1 MGNFEISQ
9 FKNLKIPSMLK
20 NYFTVALRNLLRNK
34 IYAFINIA
42 GLSIGLAC
50 AMLIILYVKDEVSYD
65 RFHKNANNIYR
76 IVTQGINKD
85 GGKGRK
91 DPNTGYLQGPRFAQN
106 VSEIKHFA
114 RVQSGNENIKT
125 GNEVKDQDLLYVD
138 SSFFDVFSF
147 PLVSG
152 NRHTCLKDPSS
163 VVLSEETAKRQFGTT
178 DVIGKIVMLK
188 DDSVFVPH
196 KVTAVTKKCPQN
208 SSIKFDMLLPIK
220 ESKEDAANSENWFN
234 FFLNTFVVLDTHA
247 NTPAIE
253 SQMNKFY
260 ERDSR
265 DAITSLKA
273 RFGDDVDNWKSSY
286 LLQPFL
292 DMHMSTELPAQNGL
306 SDASNPMYSYIL
318 SGIALF
324 VLLIACINFIN
335 LTVARSVKRAKEIGI
350 RKVVGGDRRQ
360 LIIQFLGESFLL
372 CIIAFALAIGIVEL
386 ILPVFNDLSN
396 KALAL
401 SYLFDAKLIAGYIV
415 LFVLTALLAGFYP
428 ALVLSGYNPVQTLYS
443 RFNLGGKNYLQ
454 KSLVVLQFALA
465 SFLIIATFTI
475 YKQFNF
481 LTNEKLG
488 YDDNNLVIVHNDF
501 KTHDAAQLFKQ
512 ELLNDPNII
521 SVAPRNGGQWGTAA
535 KLSSDST
542 MNFDYETVDEAFLPT
557 LKIPLVQGRNFSPD
571 FPSDSAN
578 SILVNESF
586 AKQAGW
592 KSPLGQ
598 TINFWYD
605 NNKKYNVIGVVKD
618 YHYQPLNQKIGPQV
632 FTMKKDNPYGMA
644 YIKIKPNTAAASL
657 KTIRKIFKQLFPL
670 TPYSYTFKNEE
681 NLKSYEAE
689 SKWKQIMLF
698 GAILTIFI
706 SCIGLFGLSVLSTE
720 RRTKEIGIR
729 KVLGA
734 SVKGVATILSKDF
747 LKLVFISVV
756 IAIPLAWLATSK
768 WLENYP
774 YRISLNWGL
783 FASAALLVIMIA
795 LITVSFQAIKAA
807 IANPVKS
814 LRTE

>member
-1 MGNFEISQ
+1 M
-9 FKNLKIPSMLK
+9 FKNYL
-20 NYFTVALRNLLRNK
+20 TVALRNLLRNK

-65 RFHKNANNIYR
+65 RFHKNVNNIYR
-76 IVTQGINKD
+76 IVTQSINKD

-91 DPNTGYLQGPRFAQN
+91 DPNTGYLQGPRFTQN
-106 VSEIKHFA
+106 VPEIKHFV
-114 RVQSGNENIKT
+114 RVQSGNESMKT
-125 GNEVKDQDLLYVD
+125 GTEVKDQDLLRVD

-188 DDSVFVPH
+188 DDSVFIPH
-196 KVTAVTKKCPQN
+196 KVTAVAKKCPQN

-234 FFLNTFVVLDTHA
+234 FFLNTFVVLDPHP
-247 NTPAIE
+247 NIPAIE

-260 ERDSR
+260 DQDSR

-273 RFGDDVDNWKSSY
+273 KFGDDVDNWKSSY

-292 DMHMSTELPAQNGL
+292 NMHMSTELPAQNGL

-324 VLLIACINFIN
+324 VLLIACINFVN

-350 RKVVGGDRRQ
+350 RKVVGGDRKQ

-372 CIIAFALAIGIVEL
+372 CIIAFALAIGLVEL

-401 SYLFDAKLIAGYIV
+401 SYLFDAKLIAGYIG
-415 LFVLTALLAGFYP
+415 LSIFTALLAGFYP

-443 RFNLGGKNYLQ
+443 RFNLAGKSYLQ

-512 ELLNDPNII
+512 ELLNDPNIV
-521 SVAPRNGGQWGTAA
+521 SVAPRNGGQWGTVA
-535 KLSSDST
+535 KVSNDST
-542 MNFDYETVDEAFLPT
+542 IQFDYETVDEAYLPT
-557 LKIPLVQGRNFSPD
+557 LKIPLVKGRNFSPD

-578 SILVNESF
+578 SVLVNETF
-586 AKQAGW
+586 VKQAGW
-592 KSPLGQ
+592 KDPIGQ
-598 TINFWYD
+598 SINFWY
-605 NNKKYNVIGVVKD
+605 NNKKYNVIGVAKD
-618 YHYQPLNQKIGPQV
+618 YHYQPLSQKIGPQV

-657 KTIRKIFKQLFPL
+657 KTIQKIFKQLFPL
-670 TPYSYTFKNEE
+670 SPYSYTFKNDE

-689 SKWKQIMLF
+689 AKWKQIMLF

-734 SVKGVATILSKDF
+734 SVKGVAAILSKDF
-747 LKLVFISVV
+747 LKLVFISLV
-756 IAIPLAWLATSK
+756 IAIPLAWLAASK

-774 YRISLNWGL
+774 YRITLNWWL
-783 FASAALLVIMIA
+783 FASAGALVILIA
-795 LITVSFQAIKAA
+795 LMTVSFQAIKAA
-807 IANPVKS
+807 MANPVKS